1 MTVSHPSTPRA
12 ALICGPYLSGKTSLL
27 EAILFEAGTL
37 NRRGT
42 VTEGSS
48 LGDASAEARSHEMST
63 EMNVATTDYLG
74 ERWTFIDCPGSGEL
88 IYETMGA
95 MTVADVAVVVC
106 EPDPS
111 KAAAIAPL
119 LRALDANDIP
129 HMVFINKMDHGP
141 VSVRETMEALQ
152 GASARPLV
160 LREIPIRDGE
170 DVTGHIDLISERAF
184 NWEEGKPSS
193 LISIPDSVQ
202 GREVDARTEMLES
215 LADFDDGLLE
225 KLLEDTVPS
234 TDEVYTNMTKDLA
247 GNLIVPVFFG
257 SAQNANGVRR
267 LLKALRHDAPD
278 IMATAERLGIS
289 GNETQARVFKTVHA
303 GHAGKM
309 SIARI
314 LNGTLSDGDT
324 LGGHRPAGLNKLF
337 GQSHDRVS
345 NASAG
350 DVVGLG
356 KMDEVVTGDILSAGG
371 GSNRDG
377 WPALPKPLFTMAIQ
391 AESRADDVK
400 LPANLHK
407 ILDEDPS
414 LSAEHDETTG
424 EYVMRGQGEMHLKLA
439 LEKLKNRSGLIV
451 LASPPRVPYR
461 ETIRKPVQKHARHK
475 KQSGGH
481 GEFGDIQV
489 DIAPLGRG
497 QGFIFEQKIH
507 GGSVPKQYIP
517 AVEAGAREALVKGP
531 LGFPV
536 VDIAVTL
543 FDGQYHSVD
552 SSEMAFRK
560 AGAMALREGLPE
572 AGPVLL
578 EPINS
583 VKISMPTEH
592 TASIQRIVTGRRG
605 HILGFDTKTGWDG
618 WDEVTCQ
625 MPAAEMQDLIV
636 ELRSAT
642 QGTASFEAEFDHLQ
656 ELTGKDA
663 DKVVAQHAEA
673 VA

>member
-1 MTVSHPSTPRA
+1 MTVIHPSTPRA

-27 EAILFEAGTL
+27 EAILVEAGAL
-37 NRRGT
+37 NRRGS
-42 VTEGSS
+42 VNDGSRV
-48 LGDASAEARSHEMST
+48 GDGSAEARAHQMST
-63 EMNVATTDYLG
+63 ELNVATADYLG
-74 ERWTFIDCPGSGEL
+74 ETWTFIDCPGSGEL

-95 MTVADVAVVVC
+95 MTIADVAIVVC

-111 KAAAIAPL
+111 KAAAMAPM
-119 LRALDANDIP
+119 LRALDENDVP
-129 HMVFINKMDHGP
+129 HMVFINKVDHGP

-170 DVTGHIDLISERAF
+170 TVTGHVDLVSERAF

-193 LISIPDSVQ
+193 LISIPESVQ
-202 GREVDARTEMLES
+202 DRETDARTELLEN
-215 LADFDDGLLE
+215 LADFDDDLLE

-234 TDEVYTNMTKDLA
+234 TDEVYANMTKDLA

-278 IMATAERLGIS
+278 IKATVERLGLT
-289 GNETQARVFKTVHA
+289 GDETRVRVFKTIHA
-303 GHAGKM
+303 GHAGKI
-309 SIARI
+309 SIGRI
-314 LNGTLSDGDT
+314 LTGSLSDGDT
-324 LGGHRPAGLNKLF
+324 IGGHRPAGLNRLF
-337 GQSHDRVS
+337 GQNLERVTE
-345 NASAG
+345 ATAG
-350 DVVGLG
+350 EVIGLG
-356 KMDEVVTGDILSAGG
+356 KMDEVTTGDLLDTGG
-371 GSNRDG
+371 ASSRDG
-377 WPALPKPLFTMAIQ
+377 WPALPNPLFTLAIQ
-391 AESRADDVK
+391 AESRGDDVK
-400 LPANLHK
+400 LPANLQK

-414 LSAEHDETTG
+414 LSTEHDEITG

-439 LEKLKNRSGLIV
+439 LEKLKNRSGLTVI
-451 LASPPRVPYR
+451 ASQPRVPYR

-481 GEFGDIQV
+481 GEFGDVQV
-489 DIAPLGRG
+489 DIAPLSRG
-497 QGFIFEQKIH
+497 AGFVFEQKIH

-517 AVEAGAREALVKGP
+517 AVEAGAREALEKGP

-536 VDIAVTL
+536 VDISVTL

-572 AGPVLL
+572 AQPVLL
-578 EPINS
+578 EPVNS
-583 VKISMPTEH
+583 VMISMPTEH

-605 HILGFDTKTGWDG
+605 QILGFDTKTGWDG
-618 WDEVTCQ
+618 WDEVTCY

-642 QGTASFEAEFDHLQ
+642 QGTATFEAQFDHLQ

-663 DKVVAQHAEA
+663 DKVVQQQSEA
-673 VA
+673 AA